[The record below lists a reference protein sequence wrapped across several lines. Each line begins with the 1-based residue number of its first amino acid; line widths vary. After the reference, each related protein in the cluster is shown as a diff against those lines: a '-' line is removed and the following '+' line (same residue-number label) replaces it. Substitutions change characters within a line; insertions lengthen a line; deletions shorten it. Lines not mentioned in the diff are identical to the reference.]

1 MSLSNRFFF
10 FFFFFFFTFFP
21 SSSSSNPSSSRDD
34 IIMASS
40 GDDAQQ
46 GGGDGDKAPE
56 KAAFASD
63 NIEEKKKRD
72 KAKDVATA
80 ILERKKAPNRLVV
93 GASSFFHLFF
103 HRDLEASKS
112 IDRAFLLLNRVVQTF
127 RGVRRP
133 VVSRR
138 PTRARPSSRHR
149 RQRVSSF
156 VFLCRTPS
164 IEGIDI
170 TRAHVCV
177 CLASRVAWTHHSG
190 TSF

>member
-1 MSLSNRFFF
+1 
-10 FFFFFFFTFFP
+10 
-21 SSSSSNPSSSRDD
+21 
-34 IIMASS
+34 MASS

-56 KAAFASD
+56 KAAASMD

-93 GASSFFHLFF
+93 GAWSFFHHPFCF
-103 HRDLEASKS
+103 SSGSRSVEIIII
-112 IDRAFLLLNRVVQTF
+112 IDRAFLLLNRVVQTS

-177 CLASRVAWTHHSG
+177 CVWLLVSLGRTTEKAPLFDLFFCGASKSRKEEE
-190 TSF
+190 

>member
-1 MSLSNRFFF
+1 MATKRRKKPPPRGTTSRRRRRETRPKTSRRPFSSGRKRR
-10 FFFFFFFTFFP
+10 TD
-21 SSSSSNPSSSRDD
+21 SSSVSRLLFF
-34 IIMASS
+34 IPFVSS
-40 GDDAQQ
+40 GSRSV
-46 GGGDGDKAPE
+46 E
-56 KAAFASD
+56 
-63 NIEEKKKRD
+63 I
-72 KAKDVATA
+72 
-80 ILERKKAPNRLVV
+80 II
-93 GASSFFHLFF
+93 
-103 HRDLEASKS
+103 

-177 CLASRVAWTHHSG
+177 CVWLLVSLGRTTAAPLFDLFFCGVHQNREKRRSKNNNTPFDSREKKSDDSPTFDEQ
-190 TSF
+190 TRR